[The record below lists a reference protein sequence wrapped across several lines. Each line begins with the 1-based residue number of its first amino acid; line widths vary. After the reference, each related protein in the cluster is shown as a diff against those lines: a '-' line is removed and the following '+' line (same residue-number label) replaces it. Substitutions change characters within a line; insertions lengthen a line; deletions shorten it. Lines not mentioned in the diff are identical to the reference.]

1 MKALL
6 GFVMV
11 ALVACSGTSGQ
22 SGPEACV
29 AAGGKCILGGNTCS
43 NPGPQDCNPDRNAG
57 GAFCCLSCSG
67 DAAGVCGPPA
77 TPAAN

>member
-1 MKALL
+1 MKVVIGL
-6 GFVMV
+6 VMIV
-11 ALVACSGTSGQ
+11 LAACSGTSSQ

-57 GAFCCLSCSG
+57 GAFCCLSCPS

-77 TPAAN
+77 SPAAN